1 MKRRILKLAA
11 FLLLGAIVNVAVA
24 WGCAMIL
31 AEQTDNWNMRGS
43 FARLEDDYVWL
54 VYRQDRPGYFS
65 IESYVWLI
73 VMEEDERWDELG
85 TLIENWSRIPD
96 RNDPSGEPRNWE
108 ESASGWPV
116 ASMWSRL
123 TELDPLH
130 WVDLPNNPRVLPR
143 DKLERG
149 WLVDWSF
156 LPNQIIL
163 PIGLIWSGIVINT
176 LFYAVLLWLVTLGQ
190 FTLRR
195 YIRREH
201 GRCIKCGYDVR
212 HMDHDACPECGT
224 AVLKEAIA
232 GQSRGA
238 RARSAAMRAWYPGK
252 RAVWWGILGFLIAFI
267 AYGEIAYWDIAY
279 WDTSRWYWVFPGF
292 GAGLI
297 IGSIACFIGGV
308 TDKKRE

>member
-1 MKRRILKLAA
+1 VKRRLTKLVP
-11 FLLLGAIVNVAVA
+11 FLILGAIINVAVA

-31 AEQTDNWNMRGS
+31 AEQTDIWNLRSGA
-43 FARLEDDYVWL
+43 ARLEDNYVWL
-54 VYRQDRPGYFS
+54 VYRKDRPGYFG

-130 WVDLPNNPRVLPR
+130 WVDLPNNPRVLPQ

-149 WLVDWSF
+149 WLIDWSF
-156 LPNQIIL
+156 LPTQSIL
-163 PIGLIWSGIVINT
+163 PIGLIWRGFAINT
-176 LFYAVLLWLVTLGQ
+176 PFYAVLRWLVTLGQ

-212 HMDHDACPECGT
+212 HTDHDACPECGT
-224 AVLKEAIA
+224 TVLKEAIA

-279 WDTSRWYWVFPGF
+279 WDTSRWYWVFPGV

>member
-1 MKRRILKLAA
+1 
-11 FLLLGAIVNVAVA
+11 
-24 WGCAMIL
+24 MI
-31 AEQTDNWNMRGS
+31 
-43 FARLEDDYVWL
+43 F
-54 VYRQDRPGYFS
+54 
-65 IESYVWLI
+65 
-73 VMEEDERWDELG
+73 
-85 TLIENWSRIPD
+85 PD
-96 RNDPSGEPRNWE
+96 RVFGN
-108 ESASGWPV
+108 ASV
-116 ASMWSRL
+116 
-123 TELDPLH
+123 
-130 WVDLPNNPRVLPR
+130 N
-143 DKLERG
+143 
-149 WLVDWSF
+149 
-156 LPNQIIL
+156 
-163 PIGLIWSGIVINT
+163 LIWSGFAINT

-212 HMDHDACPECGT
+212 HTDHDACPECGT
-224 AVLKEAIA
+224 TVLKAAIA

-238 RARSAAMRAWYPGK
+238 LARSAAMRAWYPGK

>member
-1 MKRRILKLAA
+1 MKHRILKLAV

-24 WGCAMIL
+24 WGCAMIV
-31 AEQTDNWNMRGS
+31 AEQTDNWNMRVGA
-43 FARLEDDYVWL
+43 ARLEDDYVWS
-54 VYRQDRPGYFS
+54 VHRWDRPGYFT
-65 IESYVWLI
+65 IESIVALI
-73 VMEEDERWDELG
+73 VMEWDERLEEPG
-85 TLIENWSRIPD
+85 SLIEKWSRIPD
-96 RNDPSGEPRNWE
+96 RNDLGGGTVSWQ

-123 TELDPLH
+123 NESDPLRFFG
-130 WVDLPNNPRVLPR
+130 LPNNPRVYPW

-163 PIGLIWSGIVINT
+163 PIGLIWSGIAINT

-212 HMDHDACPECGT
+212 HTDHDACPECGT
-224 AVLKEAIA
+224 TVVKEAIA
-232 GQSRGA
+232 GQSRA
-238 RARSAAMRAWYPGK
+238 ALARSAAMRAWYPGK
-252 RAVWWGILGFLIAFI
+252 RAVWWGILGFLVAFI
-267 AYGEIAYWDIAY
+267 VYGEVAYWKTAF
-279 WDTSRWYWVFPGF
+279 WDTLRWYWVFPGF